1 MKSESGGG
9 DLYGAGA
16 VHRKV
21 RVDGAGRVVLPADMR
36 KALNLDG
43 GQELLVSLE
52 AGSIRLQTIDEG
64 LAKVRKIAR
73 RRRKSGESIVNAFIA
88 ERRAEST
95 REKP

>member
-9 DLYGAGA
+9 DLHGVAA
-16 VHRKV
+16 AHRKV
-21 RVDGAGRVVLPADMR
+21 RVDSAGRMVLPADMR

-64 LAKVRKIAR
+64 LANVRKIAR
-73 RRRKSGESIVNAFIA
+73 RRRKSGESVVDAFIA
-88 ERRAEST
+88 ERRAELT
-95 REKP
+95 RE